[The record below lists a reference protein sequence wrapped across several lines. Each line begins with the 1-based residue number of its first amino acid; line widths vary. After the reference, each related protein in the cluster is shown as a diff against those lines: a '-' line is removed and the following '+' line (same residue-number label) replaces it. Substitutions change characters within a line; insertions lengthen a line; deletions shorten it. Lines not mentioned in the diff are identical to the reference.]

1 MEMSEYV
8 EALRRELASVTRLAG
23 EDITQAADLIG
34 QALESSVRLT
44 LLDVLS
50 AAAAEVTSRL
60 DGIVV
65 ELRLAGGEPSFAVQA
80 ARPGA
85 APEPAPAA
93 TPDEDAGVARA
104 TLRLSEGLKS
114 KVEAAA
120 ASEGISV
127 NTWLVRA
134 ARRALDTPTGP
145 ETTFPFRGAPGRRI
159 TGTARS

>member
-1 MEMSEYV
+1 MELSDYV
-8 EALRRELASVTRLAG
+8 EGLQGELASVTRLAG
-23 EDITQAADLIG
+23 EDITQAAELIG

-60 DGIVV
+60 DGVVV

-80 ARPGA
+80 AGPGV
-85 APEPAPAA
+85 APEPAATA
-93 TPDEDAGVARA
+93 TPGEDAGVARV

-114 KVEAAA
+114 KIEAAA
-120 ASEGISV
+120 AGEGISV

-134 ARRALDTPTGP
+134 ARLALDTPTGP
-145 ETTFPFRGAPGRRI
+145 ETTFPFRSAPGRRI